1 MKITRVGTQPSIKGI
16 TERYT
21 GQVRVDPLVPE
32 PNTPSR
38 VTSTLVTF
46 EPSGRTRWHR
56 HPLGQVLVVTSGS
69 GYVQCQ
75 DGPVQRINPGDVVW
89 IEPNERHWHGGTA
102 TTAMSHV
109 AIQEDLNGSTAEWFE
124 EVRENEYGKE

>member
-1 MKITRVGTQPSIKGI
+1 MKITKSGTQPSIKGI
-16 TERYT
+16 AERYT

-32 PNTPSR
+32 ANTPSR

-46 EPSGRTRWHR
+46 EPDGRTRWHR
-56 HPLGQVLVVTSGS
+56 HPLGQVLIVTSGS
-69 GYVQCQ
+69 GYVQCES
-75 DGPVQRINPGDVVW
+75 GPVQRINPGDVVW
-89 IEPNERHWHGGTA
+89 IEPNERHWQGGTA

-124 EVRENEYGKE
+124 EVSESEYGQE